1 MGDDGGRL
9 LPVVANEGGPEGAVD
24 VHCGIVKRGLES
36 ATAGLYG
43 DSVRWALL
51 ILIGCSAPADAV
63 RNKQPY
69 QEIPF
74 SRGPSIKPA
83 DSLRAWLEQQ
93 TRPVRLPLEFALK
106 LHAIEAVRLRLKVDA
121 RHLPAVALTAFT
133 RREDTARALDK
144 GFQKHLAKPVQV
156 GRLIGAI
163 RQLTGR
169 QQRTAQRA
177 QRH

>member
-1 MGDDGGRL
+1 MSARYVHLHLHSEYSLVDSTIRIPEL
-9 LPVVANEGGPEGAVD
+9 VAA
-24 VHCGIVKRGLES
+24 CAARG
-36 ATAGLYG
+36 
-43 DSVRWALL
+43 
-51 ILIGCSAPADAV
+51 
-63 RNKQPY
+63 
-69 QEIPF
+69 
-74 SRGPSIKPA
+74 
-83 DSLRAWLEQQ
+83 
-93 TRPVRLPLEFALK
+93 
-106 LHAIEAVRLRLKVDA
+106 
-121 RHLPAVALTAFT
+121 LPAVALTAFT